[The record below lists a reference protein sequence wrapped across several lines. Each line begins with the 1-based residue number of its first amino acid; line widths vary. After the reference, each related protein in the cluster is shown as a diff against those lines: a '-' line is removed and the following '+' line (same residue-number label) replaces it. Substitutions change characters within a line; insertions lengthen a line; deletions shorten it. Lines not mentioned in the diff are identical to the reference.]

1 MQSRELPGGSVVK
14 DLPTNAGDKGSGPGR
29 FHMLQGACPSTCEE
43 GMWPTQGSSIPQA
56 LSRSHVALGQF

>member
-1 MQSRELPGGSVVK
+1 MAK

-56 LSRSHVALGQF
+56 LSRSRVALGQF